1 MNVTQENVD
10 ALNAIVRIQFTPA
23 DYQPQIEAQL
33 RDYSK
38 KVQMPGFRPGKV
50 PAGMVK
56 KMYGKSILVD
66 ELNKLTSD
74 TLFSYLRDNQ
84 LDVLGNPLPQAAND
98 SAIDLDN
105 PGEIN
110 LSFELGLAPKFELDI
125 SSNHRFN
132 IYKVKLDAS
141 YIDDIIADYRKR
153 LGDMVDSESSKDGDQ
168 ITGLF
173 EELNADGTVKVEG
186 ISKKTTIQFD
196 DIKAGD
202 QQELFTGLHAG
213 SEIVVDFQTAVA
225 NPTVTGAILAI
236 SKEEAE
242 QLTSHFR
249 FTVESVKESSLAEVN
264 QDFFDKLLGPGA
276 ISSEEELR
284 ARIQEDGESRYR
296 KDTDNRLFNEV
307 VEHLV
312 NNTRFDLPNEF
323 LKRWLV
329 SQNEGKVNPEDIES
343 NYENY
348 SKGIRWQL
356 IEGKILKDF
365 NIAVSDE
372 DILESFTGD
381 FLSYMG
387 APGTQDEMLRERAR
401 EIAKGMM
408 KNEKEVNK
416 VYDRLYN
423 EAMTTVF
430 LSNFDIHSVELPFD
444 AWVEQLN
451 KPLN

>member
-10 ALNAIVRIQFTPA
+10 ALNAVVRIQFTPA
-23 DYQPQIEAQL
+23 DYQSKIDEQL
-33 RDYSK
+33 RDYAK

-74 TLFSYLRDNQ
+74 TLFNYLRDQQ
-84 LDVLGNPLPQAAND
+84 LDVLGNPLPREEND
-98 SAIDLDN
+98 AAIDLDN

-110 LSFELGLAPKFELDI
+110 LSFEVGLAPKFELDL
-125 SSNHRFN
+125 STNHRFN
-132 IYKVKLDAS
+132 HYKVKLDAS
-141 YIDDIIADYRKR
+141 YVNEIIEDYRKR
-153 LGDMVDSESSKDGDQ
+153 LGEMVDTTSSAEGDQ
-168 ITGLF
+168 IHGIF
-173 EELNADGTVKVEG
+173 EELNADGTVKEDG
-186 ISKKTTIQFD
+186 INKHATVQFD
-196 DIKAGD
+196 DLKDGD
-202 QQELFTGLHAG
+202 QQALFTGLSTG
-213 SEIVVDFQTAVA
+213 SHITVDLKTAVV
-225 NPTVTGAILAI
+225 NPTVIGALLAI

-242 QLTSHFR
+242 VLESQFR
-249 FTVESVKESSLAEVN
+249 FTVESVKRSEPAEIN
-264 QDFFDKLLGPGA
+264 QDFFDKLLGPGVIA
-276 ISSEEELR
+276 SEEELR
-284 ARIQEDGESRYR
+284 ERISEDGESRYR
-296 KDTDNRLFNEV
+296 KDADNRLFNEV

-312 NNTRFDLPNEF
+312 NNTRFDLPNDF

-343 NYENY
+343 NYDNY

-356 IEGKILKDF
+356 IEGKIIKDN
-365 NIAVSDE
+365 NIAVSSE
-372 DILESFTGD
+372 QVVESFTED

-387 APGTQDEMLRERAR
+387 APGTQDEALRGRAR
-401 EIAKGMM
+401 EIAQGMM

-423 EAMTTVF
+423 EAMTTLF
-430 LSNFDIHSVELPFD
+430 LTSFDIKSIELPFE